1 MYICI
6 FKYDLNDWRSDDDDW
21 DRARGA
27 QGHTADQETTPTDGA
42 TN

>member
-6 FKYDLNDWRSDDDDW
+6 FKYDLNDW